1 VLNFRMVRKLFASRS
16 IEYSMRSRWKQS
28 GWLLV
33 VGLPAF
39 GLATASIRMGLA
51 ERLGASKKIPDLRE
65 AVRLNPANPD
75 LHFRLGTM
83 ETYPM
88 GGSAPAEGIQQIERA
103 AQLSPREVLYW
114 EGLASAC
121 ELEGNKACATRAMGR
136 ALLLGPMIPRLHW
149 EAANYYL
156 RANREALALSQ
167 FKRLLEIDPGYGA
180 ATFQICSAVTGGPK
194 TIEREVLTPASSP
207 KLKLAYINFL
217 TTQGDDDFAYRVWQ
231 SLAANRAAFNFSSAD
246 PYLEHLIARGQVQMA
261 VAVWRDLG
269 RLGVVKRPADEES
282 GNMVF
287 NGSFERA
294 PLNAGFG
301 WRYQQEPYLDTD
313 FAAPV
318 AFTGGRSLRV
328 DFTVS
333 KNEEYE
339 PVEQLVPVEAE
350 RSYSLTAQVRTE
362 GITSDSGPRLRV
374 VDPVCPACLK
384 VASVTTTGTTPWHKI
399 TLNFSTGDKTQLVR
413 LSVERPRSRTFPMG
427 ITGSFW
433 LDDVSLKPAA
443 HPTQERT
450 LKADR

>member
-1 VLNFRMVRKLFASRS
+1 MVRKLFASRL
-16 IEYSMRSRWKQS
+16 IEYSMRSRWKQR
-28 GWLLV
+28 GLLLV
-33 VGLPAF
+33 VGLPAL
-39 GLATASIRMGLA
+39 GLAMAGIRMGIA
-51 ERLGASKKIPDLRE
+51 QRLGATEKIADLRE

-75 LHFRLGTM
+75 LHFRLGTL
-83 ETYPM
+83 ETYSL
-88 GGSAPAEGIQQIERA
+88 GDSAPADGVQQFERA
-103 AQLSPREVLYW
+103 TELSPREARYQ
-114 EGLASAC
+114 EALASAC
-121 ELEGNKACATRAMGR
+121 ELEGNEACATRAMGR
-136 ALLLGPMIPRLHW
+136 ALLLSPMTPRIHW

-156 RANREALALSQ
+156 RTNRNALALSQ

-180 ATFQICSAVTGGPK
+180 ATFQICSTVMDGPE

-217 TTQGDDDFAYRVWQ
+217 TTQGDYDFAYRVWQ
-231 SLAANRAAFNFSSAD
+231 SLAASRAPFNFSSAD

-269 RLGVVKRPADEES
+269 RLGVVKRPADEEY

-287 NGSFERA
+287 NGSFEQA

-301 WRYQQEPYLDTD
+301 WRYHQEPYIETD

-318 AFTGGRSLRV
+318 AFTGRRSLRV

-333 KNEEYE
+333 KNKEYE
-339 PVEQLVPVEAE
+339 PVNQIVPVEAG

-374 VDPVCPACLK
+374 VDPVCPACLNVTS
-384 VASVTTTGTTPWHKI
+384 VATTGTTPWHKI
-399 TLNFSTGDKTQLVR
+399 TLNFLTGDKTRLVR

-433 LDDVSLKPAA
+433 LDDVSLKPAVRPA
-443 HPTQERT
+443 HERT